1 MGRKN
6 VARCVAELA
15 EENGG
20 NPPTEGD
27 VFIKTH
33 VNKDSKKAWDPT
45 SQGFIDQMREQSGL
59 DLNGLDEDGKQ
70 QPISDEVFVN
80 VVPTCRKKRVRAE
93 RQNLTYSS
101 SGRNEDYEREKK
113 EREEEFSRLLSA
125 QNAAWESRL
134 KAQQDEYNRSHH
146 QMLEYVRL
154 VRPELFTIPR
164 QLSGPSD
171 HLFMNYRLGGQPHRN
186 LEQPCGPLER
196 PYRSE
201 EQLFQPE
208 EQAYRPGDQ
217 LNRSQND
224 CKHLFL
230 DFNS

>member
-1 MGRKN
+1 VEKN
-6 VARCVAELA
+6 E
-15 EENGG
+15 G

-33 VNKDSKKAWDPT
+33 VNKDTGKALDPI
-45 SQGFIDQMREQSGL
+45 SQGFIYQMREQSGL
-59 DLNGLDEDGKQ
+59 DEDGKDKDGNK

-80 VVPTCRKKRVRAE
+80 VVPTCKKKRVRAE

-101 SGRNEDYEREKK
+101 YGRNEDYEREKK
-113 EREEEFSRLLSA
+113 EREEEFNRLLSA
-125 QNAAWESRL
+125 QNAVWESRL
-134 KAQQDEYNRSHH
+134 KAQQDEYNRSHQ
-146 QMLEYVRL
+146 QMLQYFRFG
-154 VRPELFTIPR
+154 RADLFTIPR

-171 HLFMNYRLGGQPHRN
+171 HLFMNYGLGEQPRIN

-201 EQLFQPE
+201 EQLFQPG

-217 LNRSQND
+217 LNRPQND
-224 CKHLFL
+224 
-230 DFNS
+230 